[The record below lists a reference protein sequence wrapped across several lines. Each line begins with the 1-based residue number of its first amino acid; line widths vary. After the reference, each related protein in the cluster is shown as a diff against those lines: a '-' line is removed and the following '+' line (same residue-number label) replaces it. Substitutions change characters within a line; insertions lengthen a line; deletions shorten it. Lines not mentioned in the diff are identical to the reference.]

1 MTKEIKKITYEKKYY
16 NHCCDNEFLE
26 YHEPEKCRI
35 KYHLDRYANA
45 VRYSEYIQD
54 IKKDEIID
62 LRFELLNLPPS
73 PTISKVKILSQ
84 SDFMLTIKNEKIQVI
99 EDWVVVQKP
108 KNWYQQPEI
117 NVKFRFLENRPR
129 VYKGYLSNLFVSR
142 CFLRIL
148 DDAPSL
154 PKNDFSTFDMPK
166 PNLLEIGHIFP
177 SDDDESQDDEND
189 KIFSNLEPMN
199 SEPEPS
205 PNLSKTLENSTEV
218 EETSKLKNPKRL
230 LLKLKRN
237 SLAKGRVEWQKAVE
251 KKNMEDQDDAGDISL
266 MEEEPSLETSN
277 YEQQKA
283 VKFWF
288 GQVRDFVLNSY
299 TYFENPVILYF
310 IEAYV
315 TRNVKFTQ

>member
-16 NHCCDNEFLE
+16 NHCCDNEFME
-26 YHEPEKCRI
+26 DHEPEKCRI

-45 VRYSEYIQD
+45 VRYSEHIHD
-54 IKKDEIID
+54 IKKNEIIE

-129 VYKGYLSNLFVSR
+129 VHKGYLSNLFVSR

-148 DDAPSL
+148 DEPPPL
-154 PKNDFSTFDMPK
+154 PKNGLSTFDMPK
-166 PNLLEIGHIFP
+166 PNLSEIGDIFP
-177 SDDDESQDDEND
+177 SDDDESKDVDEND

-199 SEPEPS
+199 CEPEPS
-205 PNLSKTLENSTEV
+205 PVSSTSSLENSTE
-218 EETSKLKNPKRL
+218 EISKLENPKPI
-230 LLKLKRN
+230 LLKLKRISTN
-237 SLAKGRVEWQKAVE
+237 KGRVEWQKAAE
-251 KKNMEDQDDAGDISL
+251 NKNMEDDSEDISK

-277 YEQQKA
+277 HEQEKA

-288 GQVRDFVLNSY
+288 GQVR
-299 TYFENPVILYF
+299 
-310 IEAYV
+310 
-315 TRNVKFTQ
+315 

>member
-1 MTKEIKKITYEKKYY
+1 MNKENY
-16 NHCCDNEFLE
+16 CCDNEMVE
-26 YHEPEKCRI
+26 DHEPERCRI

-45 VRYSEYIQD
+45 EYPTECITN
-54 IKKDEIID
+54 IKKGDTIEE
-62 LRFELLNLPPS
+62 RFELLNLPAS
-73 PTISKVKILSQ
+73 QTISKVKILSQ
-84 SDFMLTIKNEKIQVI
+84 SNFLLTIKNENIQVI
-99 EDWVVVQKP
+99 EDWVETFKP
-108 KNWYQQPEI
+108 KYWHQQPEI
-117 NVKFRFLENRPR
+117 YVKFRFLKNRSM
-129 VYKGYLSNLFVSR
+129 VQKGYLSNLFVVR

-148 DDAPSL
+148 DEPL
-154 PKNDFSTFDMPK
+154 PKDDLTTFDMPK
-166 PNLLEIGHIFP
+166 PNLSEIGHIFP

-199 SEPEPS
+199 CEPEPS
-205 PNLSKTLENSTEV
+205 PNSSTSTTLENSTEV